1 MDILSKRFILKRITV
16 VNLILSALT
25 ILVALLTHSIYVI
38 GVMTFICGTT
48 MALAYVGC
56 VAIFSHQV
64 GPEQQGW
71 VMGVSGSI
79 LALCFGLST
88 LLTGFLTSISLAI
101 PLILAIVFLAMSG
114 VFLACIRVKE
124 A

>member
-1 MDILSKRFILKRITV
+1 MINSFIEIL
-16 VNLILSALT
+16 N
-25 ILVALLTHSIYVI
+25 Y
-38 GVMTFICGTT
+38 
-48 MALAYVGC
+48 
-56 VAIFSHQV
+56 
-64 GPEQQGW
+64 QGW

-88 LLTGFLTSISLAI
+88 LLTGFLTSISVAI